1 MSDKRLY
8 GIDLFKALAMFL
20 VVVLH
25 VNTLGTAFDSSAPG
39 SAQWWLTDGM
49 MTAQLTAALTA
60 LLWQRASSWP
70 SAHSDPAA

>member
-25 VNTLGTAFDSSAPG
+25 VNTLGTVVADRRHDDRG
-39 SAQWWLTDGM
+39 
-49 MTAQLTAALTA
+49 
-60 LLWQRASSWP
+60 LLLR
-70 SAHSDPAA
+70 